1 MIVCLL
7 ILIMQI
13 TNYLTNKLCCPL
25 NYKVITHMFLP
36 IIIIHKI
43 LMYLKIMYLRVMNK
57 SSLYKGCLEPIIMR
71 LLQDNARMY
80 GYQITQMVKEIT
92 KGELQITEGALYPLL
107 HRLEEQGIVE
117 TELENIGNRV
127 RKYYTLTKAGKKQTS
142 VAMEELKM
150 FMQSLQL
157 IVNPKLA

>member
-1 MIVCLL
+1 MIIYV
-7 ILIMQI
+7 
-13 TNYLTNKLCCPL
+13 YLD
-25 NYKVITHMFLP
+25 
-36 IIIIHKI
+36 
-43 LMYLKIMYLRVMNK
+43 MNK
-57 SSLYKGCLEPIIMR
+57 STLYKGFLEPIIMR
-71 LLQDNARMY
+71 LLQENGRMY

>member
-1 MIVCLL
+1 MITLL
-7 ILIMQI
+7 HI
-13 TNYLTNKLCCPL
+13 C
-25 NYKVITHMFLP
+25 FLR

>member
-1 MIVCLL
+1 
-7 ILIMQI
+7 
-13 TNYLTNKLCCPL
+13 
-25 NYKVITHMFLP
+25 
-36 IIIIHKI
+36 
-43 LMYLKIMYLRVMNK
+43 MYLKIMYLSVMNK